1 MTGKMNR
8 RAFLGTSALA
18 AIAAGTPF
26 SFTSG
31 ALAQGTPKKG
41 GVLVATWGGF
51 EPQAVFVPAGGG
63 SSPFISSTK
72 ILEPLI
78 RQDGKGDFLPVL
90 ATEVKPSADFKAY
103 DITIRKDVT
112 WHDGKPFTADDVI
125 FSINKY
131 WLPTVA
137 KAALKNFSGSE
148 VVGDSGVRLSFSEP
162 TPEFFLKS
170 VLATSVVVPKHIY
183 DGAEIA
189 TNPANNAPI
198 GTGPFKFKQWVRGSH
213 IEYAAN
219 DKYWDAGKPYLNGLV
234 LRYWRDAAS
243 RTAALE
249 ADELQLGIF
258 NPIPAPD
265 IERLSK
271 TKKFV
276 AATDGYLGAA
286 WASTIEFN
294 SRRDI
299 VKDPAVR
306 RALLTAI
313 DRETI
318 SDVVYFGRAKPGTS
332 FVHSSN
338 PKFYN
343 PKLPRY
349 EFDPKKAAK
358 MLDDAGYPKKGKT
371 RFKINLLA
379 AGWFEENGKVGQFVK
394 QNLEDIGV
402 EVNLTVPDRATSLK
416 QIYGDYDYDIA
427 LSNYASQ
434 IELVPKQTDYVA
446 TSGIVKGAAFRN
458 ANGYSNPEL
467 DEIVA
472 KMSVE
477 TDETKRK
484 DLAFKLQEI
493 IARDL
498 PITVL
503 IELVSTTMMASKV
516 KGLGNRADISGD
528 SLSDVWL
535 DV

>member
-1 MTGKMNR
+1 MTSNINR
-8 RAFLGTSALA
+8 RVFLGTSALA
-18 AIAAGTPF
+18 AIAAGT
-26 SFTSG
+26 SFGWSSG
-31 ALAQGTPKKG
+31 AQAAPTPKKG

-51 EPQAVFVPAGGG
+51 EPQAVFVPGGGG
-63 SSPFISSTK
+63 SSPLISSTK
-72 ILEPLI
+72 ILEPLL
-78 RQDGKGDFLPVL
+78 RQDSKAEFFPVL
-90 ATEVKPSADFKAY
+90 ATGVKPSADFKSY
-103 DITIRKDVT
+103 DITLRKGVT
-112 WHDGKPFTADDVI
+112 WHDGKPFTSDDVV
-125 FSINKY
+125 FSMNQY
-131 WLPTVA
+131 WTQTIA
-137 KAALKNFSGSE
+137 KAALKNFSGIE
-148 VVGDSGVRLSFSEP
+148 AIDDGVRVKFSEP
-162 TPEFFLKS
+162 TPEFFFKS
-170 VLATSVVVPKHIY
+170 VLATAPVIPKHVY
-183 DGAEIA
+183 EGTEIA
-189 TNPANNAPI
+189 TNPANNAPV

-234 LRYWRDAAS
+234 MRYWRDASS

-249 ADELQLGIF
+249 AEELQLGIF

-265 IERLSK
+265 IDRLAK
-271 TKKFV
+271 TGKFE
-276 AATDGYLGAA
+276 ASTDGYLGAA

-318 SDVVYFGRAKPGTS
+318 ADVVYFGRAKPGTS
-332 FVHSSN
+332 FVSSTN

-358 MLDDAGYPKKGKT
+358 MLDDAGYPKKGKS
-371 RFKINLLA
+371 RFKVHLLA

-427 LSNYASQ
+427 LSNYAARV
-434 IELVPKQTDYVA
+434 ELVPQQTDYVS

-458 ANGYSNPEL
+458 ANGYSNPEI
-467 DEIVA
+467 DAIVA

-477 TDETKRK
+477 TDEAKRK
-484 DLAFKLQEI
+484 ELAFNLQEI
-493 IARDL
+493 VARDL

-503 IELVSTTMMASKV
+503 VELISTTMMSKKV
-516 KGLGNRADISGD
+516 KGVGNRADVSAD

>member
-1 MTGKMNR
+1 MTSHINR
-8 RAFLGTSALA
+8 RVFLGTSALA
-18 AIAAGTPF
+18 AIAAGTSLGFP
-26 SFTSG
+26 SA
-31 ALAQGTPKKG
+31 ALAQEKPKKG

-51 EPQAVFVPAGGG
+51 EPQAVFVPGGGG
-63 SSPFISSTK
+63 SSPLISSTK
-72 ILEPLI
+72 ILEPLL
-78 RQDGKGDFLPVL
+78 RQDSQAGFLPVL
-90 ATEVKPSADFKAY
+90 ATEVKPSADFKSY
-103 DITIRKDVT
+103 DIVLRKGVT
-112 WHDGKPFTADDVI
+112 WHDGKPFTADDVV
-125 FSINKY
+125 FSIEKY
-131 WLPTVA
+131 WLQTIA
-137 KAALKNFSGSE
+137 KAALKNFSGAE
-148 VVGDSGVRLSFSEP
+148 VTEGGVRVSFKEP
-162 TPEFFLKS
+162 TPEFFFKS
-170 VLATSVVVPKHIY
+170 VLATSLVIPKHVY
-183 DGAEIA
+183 DGSEIV

-234 LRYWRDAAS
+234 MRYWRDAAS

-258 NPIPAPD
+258 NPIPTPD
-265 IERLSK
+265 IDRLSK
-271 TKKFV
+271 SGKFV
-276 AATDGYLGAA
+276 ASNDGYLGAA

-313 DRETI
+313 DRATI

-332 FVHSSN
+332 FVSSTN

-343 PKLPRY
+343 PNLPRY
-349 EFDPKKAAK
+349 EFDAKKAAK
-358 MLDDAGYPKKGKT
+358 MLDDAGYPKKGKS
-371 RFKINLLA
+371 RFKVHLLA

-402 EVNLTVPDRATSLK
+402 EVTLTVPDRATSLK

-427 LSNYASQ
+427 LSNYAARV
-434 IELVPKQTDYVA
+434 ELVPQQTDYLS

-458 ANGYSNPEL
+458 ATGYSNPEV
-467 DEIVA
+467 DDIVA

-477 TDETKRK
+477 SDEAKRK

-493 IARDL
+493 AARDL

-503 IELVSTTMMASKV
+503 VELIPTTMMSKKV
-516 KGLGNRADISGD
+516 KGVGNRADISAD